1 MPTVTSA
8 NKAEFDRQE
17 MLRHGLL
24 KEDKS
29 HEQVL
34 ERMSKDVPEDI
45 ENASFGHEGY
55 VYHTPLRPIE
65 NSQQSMLGTKIT
77 PIHERAF
84 ASDKPI
90 DASKIN
96 QIEARPI
103 SDKAIYH
110 FAKELAKSEINGFM
124 HKDKKRFSFI
134 HESPKEKG
142 KQQATEYDNQGAIK
156 DSQHEDKATA
166 IHQLINN
173 GYTKV
178 LSDDRLGG
186 LIQKVMSK

>member
-34 ERMSKDVPEDI
+34 ERMSKDIPEDV

-55 VYHTPLRPIE
+55 VYHTPHRPIE

-84 ASDKPI
+84 SSDKPI
-90 DASKIN
+90 DANKIN
-96 QIEARPI
+96 KIEARPI
-103 SDKAIYH
+103 SENAIHH
-110 FAKELAKSEINGFM
+110 FSKELAKSEINGFM

-142 KQQATEYDNQGAIK
+142 KQQATEYDNKGAIK
-156 DSQHEDKATA
+156 DSQHEDKAHA
-166 IHQLINN
+166 IHQLISN

-178 LSDDRLGG
+178 LSDDRLGK
-186 LIQKVMSK
+186 LIQSVMSK